1 MPLGWTKSVMDIVK
15 ERKKLHLINYVSYH
29 PYYPNPDTATTDIL
43 ALRKLVKSYS
53 EKIDIFQG
61 ETGCPSILEYGSCHE
76 SLGVERIQ
84 TGEVGFAPYGQ

>member
-1 MPLGWTKSVMDIVK
+1 MDIVK

-61 ETGCPSILEYGSCHE
+61 ETGCPNTLVPADAEKG
-76 SLGVERIQ
+76 L
-84 TGEVGFAPYGQ
+84 